1 MLPNQLFFEWI
12 CVWGK
17 RKLIEISFYSSQT
30 LSSDFRVQYCK
41 MWQALIRSDIDG
53 VKQSSEALGVGE
65 MYGLLACILTA
76 RSWDVVTTGIDQ
88 GPVTDHEVCFRVLY
102 VWVDLLVVIWHSLSC
117 IACSRL
123 RDGGGKSFSN
133 KKCEKRAIFPAA
145 TASFPKS
152 CASYFRFA
160 RFTTFPLYY
169 LRAWHRLYSAMQA
182 FVWAVSSERQRPLEF
197 SDKRIATHVLELRPG
212 PFRVISDKTKKL
224 QFERRTIH
232 VASLIPI

>member
-1 MLPNQLFFEWI
+1 MVWPKVLYATTKYECSKYIISMLPNQLFFEWI

-17 RKLIEISFYSSQT
+17 QKLIEICFYSSQT

-123 RDGGGKSFSN
+123 RVGGGKSFSN
-133 KKCEKRAIFPAA
+133 KKCEKRAIFPAP

-169 LRAWHRLYSAMQA
+169 LRAWHRLYPAMQA
-182 FVWAVSSERQRPLEF
+182 FVWAVLQRNNVP
-197 SDKRIATHVLELRPG
+197 
-212 PFRVISDKTKKL
+212 
-224 QFERRTIH
+224 
-232 VASLIPI
+232 

>member
-1 MLPNQLFFEWI
+1 M
-12 CVWGK
+12 WGK

-102 VWVDLLVVIWHSLSC
+102 V
-117 IACSRL
+117 
-123 RDGGGKSFSN
+123 
-133 KKCEKRAIFPAA
+133 
-145 TASFPKS
+145 
-152 CASYFRFA
+152 
-160 RFTTFPLYY
+160 
-169 LRAWHRLYSAMQA
+169 
-182 FVWAVSSERQRPLEF
+182 
-197 SDKRIATHVLELRPG
+197 
-212 PFRVISDKTKKL
+212 
-224 QFERRTIH
+224 
-232 VASLIPI
+232 